1 MKPHYLAL
9 VFLCLISLAC
19 SSKKSIS
26 NKALNDNSSK
36 ESFHL
41 YLLLGQ
47 SNMAGRGKV
56 EAIDT
61 LTHPR
66 VLMLD
71 KAENWV
77 LAKDPMHFDKPAAGT
92 GLGLT
97 FGKVMANE
105 NTNIR
110 IGLIPTAVGGSSIN
124 YWFADSLFQQTNT
137 YPYDDMIRRAKK
149 AMETGT
155 LKGIIW
161 HQGESD
167 SNSEQAVTEYAEKF
181 QAMMAALKS
190 DLGIE
195 SIPIVVGEI
204 GYFFYPKASYA
215 EKMNGV
221 IRQIAESDR
230 CIGVVSAAGLT
241 HKGDSTH
248 FDSNSYHALGMRYA
262 AKMLEIQANCTV
274 IYNQ

>member
-1 MKPHYLAL
+1 MKQHNLAL

-36 ESFHL
+36 ENFHL
-41 YLLLGQ
+41 YLLMGQ

-77 LAKDPMHFDKPAAGT
+77 LAKDPMHFDKPVAGT

-105 NTNIR
+105 NPNIR

-167 SNSEQAVTEYAEKF
+167 SNSELEVTGYPEKF
-181 QAMMAALKS
+181 QAMETGLKS

-195 SIPIVVGEI
+195 SVPIVVGEI
-204 GYFFYPKASYA
+204 GYFFYPKASHA
-215 EKMNGV
+215 EKMNGM
-221 IRQIAESDR
+221 IRQIAESED
-230 CIGVVSAAGLT
+230 CIGLVSAEGLN

-248 FDSNSYHALGMRYA
+248 FDSNSYHVLGMRYA
-262 AKMLEIQANCTV
+262 EKMLELQSDCSV
-274 IYNQ
+274 ISKN

>member
-1 MKPHYLAL
+1 MNLKHLTIGIFSL
-9 VFLCLISLAC
+9 LILSC
-19 SSKKSIS
+19 SSPKNITSTEQ
-26 NKALNDNSSK
+26 LTK
-36 ESFHL
+36 ESLHL
-41 YLLLGQ
+41 YILMGQ

-66 VLMLD
+66 VLMLN
-71 KAENWV
+71 KEEHW
-77 LAKDPMHFDKPAAGT
+77 LPAKDPMHFDKPVAGA

-97 FGKVMANE
+97 FGKILANE
-105 NTNIR
+105 NPAIR

-124 YWFADSLFQQTNT
+124 SWFADSLYKQTNT

-167 SNSEQAVTEYAEKF
+167 SNSDQAISAYSEKF
-181 QAMMAALKS
+181 EAMVTALKT
-190 DLGIE
+190 DLGLE
-195 SIPIVVGEI
+195 SVPIVMGEI
-204 GYFFYPKASYA
+204 GYFFYTKASHA
-215 EKMNGV
+215 EAMNGV
-221 IRQIAESDR
+221 INQIAKSNN
-230 CIGVVSAAGLT
+230 CIGLVSAEGLT

-262 AKMLEIQANCTV
+262 TKMPDIQANCTV
-274 IYNQ
+274 KLNK